1 MHDKHLKFEGFQSN
15 VHVQSRL
22 VDDLKHICLLNKI
35 INCKYFSIEVSVSV
49 FFFFL
54 SWLFPFCFV
63 LVDLSRQAQEF
74 SETCSSSL
82 NET

>member
-49 FFFFL
+49 FFFFSFL
-54 SWLFPFCFV
+54 AFSLLFCTCGSFSPGSRV
-63 LVDLSRQAQEF
+63 L
-74 SETCSSSL
+74 
-82 NET
+82 